1 VGVSTTVSCAQC
13 GATLRPDQGWCSLCY
28 AQIEADFDP
37 LTAPLEELEQRESS
51 GLLDEQVGQTLEMID
66 ESKSTDLLAP
76 MAAPLVTEPPP
87 RPAFATSEPVS
98 AADDASAAAEASID
112 AGLDDVDVMLS
123 MLAAEHRQNDRSAA
137 LAERMSDRSVRMAV
151 MFGGMVLVGGL
162 AFFGLTALG
171 LIF

>member
-1 VGVSTTVSCAQC
+1 V
-13 GATLRPDQGWCSLCY
+13 P
-28 AQIEADFDP
+28 
-37 LTAPLEELEQRESS
+37 
-51 GLLDEQVGQTLEMID
+51 
-66 ESKSTDLLAP
+66 
-76 MAAPLVTEPPP
+76 AAI
-87 RPAFATSEPVS
+87 
-98 AADDASAAAEASID
+98 DASAAAEASTD

-151 MFGGMVLVGGL
+151 MFGGMVLVGAL

>member
-1 VGVSTTVSCAQC
+1 MPTTVGVSTTLSCAQC

-28 AQIEADFDP
+28 AQVEADFDP
-37 LTAPLEELEQRESS
+37 LTAPLEELEQHASW
-51 GLLDEQVGQTLEMID
+51 GAGQPDEQVGQALETID
-66 ESKSTDLLAP
+66 ESQSTDLLAP
-76 MAAPLVTEPPP
+76 LAPTPDAEPAPK
-87 RPAFATSEPVS
+87 PAFPPAEPVS
-98 AADDASAAAEASID
+98 PTVEATTD

-137 LAERMSDRSVRMAV
+137 LAERMSDRGVRIAV
-151 MFGGMVLVGGL
+151 MFGGMVLVGAL

>member
-1 VGVSTTVSCAQC
+1 MGVSTTVSCAQC

-28 AQIEADFDP
+28 APVEADFDP

-51 GLLDEQVGQTLEMID
+51 GLLDEQVGPTLEVID
-66 ESKSTDLLAP
+66 ESQSTDLLTQMAP
-76 MAAPLVTEPPP
+76 PVVDEPAP
-87 RPAFATSEPVS
+87 RPAFATSEPVY
-98 AADDASAAAEASID
+98 APIDASTAAESSSD

-123 MLAAEHRQNDRSAA
+123 MLAAEHRQNDKSAA

-151 MFGGMVLVGGL
+151 MFGGMVLVGAL

>member
-1 VGVSTTVSCAQC
+1 VGVSTTLSCAQC

-28 AQIEADFDP
+28 AQVEAHFDP
-37 LTAPLEELEQRESS
+37 LTAPLEELEQRESVGS
-51 GLLDEQVGQTLEMID
+51 VQPDEQVGQALETID
-66 ESKSTDLLAP
+66 ESQSTDFSEPLAP
-76 MAAPLVTEPPP
+76 TPITEPAPK
-87 RPAFATSEPVS
+87 PAFTSAEPVS
-98 AADDASAAAEASID
+98 TVAETSTG

-137 LAERMSDRSVRMAV
+137 LAERMSDRGVRMAV
-151 MFGGMVLVGGL
+151 MFGGMLLVGAL

>member
-1 VGVSTTVSCAQC
+1 VPTTVGVSTTLSCAQC

-28 AQIEADFDP
+28 AQVEADFDP
-37 LTAPLEELEQRESS
+37 LTAPLEELEQREFL
-51 GLLDEQVGQTLEMID
+51 GAGQPDEQVGEALETID
-66 ESKSTDLLAP
+66 ESQSTDVLAP
-76 MAAPLVTEPPP
+76 PAAAPVVEPAPK
-87 RPAFATSEPVS
+87 PAFPPAVPVP
-98 AADDASAAAEASID
+98 AEAATD

-151 MFGGMVLVGGL
+151 MFGGMVLVGAL

>member
-1 VGVSTTVSCAQC
+1 VPTTVGVSTTLSCAQC

-28 AQIEADFDP
+28 AQVEADFDP
-37 LTAPLEELEQRESS
+37 LTAPLEELEQRESL
-51 GLLDEQVGQTLEMID
+51 GAGQPDEQVGEALETID
-66 ESKSTDLLAP
+66 ESQSTDVLAP
-76 MAAPLVTEPPP
+76 PAATPVVEPAPK
-87 RPAFATSEPVS
+87 PAFPPAEPVP
-98 AADDASAAAEASID
+98 AEAATD

-151 MFGGMVLVGGL
+151 MFGGMVLVGAL

>member
-1 VGVSTTVSCAQC
+1 MSTTVSCAQC
-13 GATLRPDQGWCSLCY
+13 GATLRPDQGWCSLCH
-28 AQIEADFDP
+28 AQLEAGFDP

-51 GLLDEQVGQTLEMID
+51 GLPDEQVGQTLEMID
-66 ESKSTDLLAP
+66 ESQSPHLLAP
-76 MAAPLVTEPPP
+76 LAPPPVAEPAP
-87 RPAFATSEPVS
+87 RPAFASAEPVS
-98 AADDASAAAEASID
+98 ASVDASAAAEASTD

-151 MFGGMVLVGGL
+151 MFGGMVLVGAL